1 MRILGI
7 FCLPVYLFALSVVV
21 PYLQYSMVARKM
33 DIQGRDTRD
42 VHVVSALFG
51 IKMVSRSP
59 TLLVRYIHVYIYVWN
74 IKSRGLLG
82 RYAAIP
88 PGQFVIDKHTPIL
101 HLAPRSVPQ
110 CDIFT
115 LKIMRARYPSGWC
128 AYMSKYRPYSVE
140 VTGAPRSRVIVE
152 WPENGD

>member
-59 TLLVRYIHVYIYVWN
+59 TLLVRYIHVYIYV
-74 IKSRGLLG
+74 
-82 RYAAIP
+82 
-88 PGQFVIDKHTPIL
+88 
-101 HLAPRSVPQ
+101 
-110 CDIFT
+110 
-115 LKIMRARYPSGWC
+115 
-128 AYMSKYRPYSVE
+128 
-140 VTGAPRSRVIVE
+140 
-152 WPENGD
+152 